1 MILIALYLK
10 FLVFKTCPDALLF
23 PSSSFFFSTLAK
35 VGYFLAGKKEEVL
48 DSLAKTTL
56 IQTIKKQCYHNPP
69 PSPHLSYCACII
81 VGGLYH
87 HQGIE
92 RFP

>member
-23 PSSSFFFSTLAK
+23 ASSSFFFSTLAK

-48 DSLAKTTL
+48 DSLTNTSL
-56 IQTIKKQCYHNPP
+56 IQTIKKKCYPP
-69 PSPHLSYCACII
+69 LPHISHCACII
-81 VGGLYH
+81 VGGTV
-87 HQGIE
+87 
-92 RFP
+92 